1 MERYAES
8 FRQLAG
14 TFRNMPSRKEK
25 FSEEDIEEIFGE
37 VQRKVC
43 SFCPGWDHCWEKNC
57 ARTYREA
64 GAFSGNMLL
73 WDKLPGGYERKFS
86 GGEAEFDVE

>member
-1 MERYAES
+1 MQFLSGMGSLLGKKLCKDIQGGLWAP
-8 FRQLAG
+8 AG
-14 TFRNMPSRKEK
+14 DRR
-25 FSEEDIEEIFGE
+25 
-37 VQRKVC
+37 
-43 SFCPGWDHCWEKNC
+43 
-57 ARTYREA
+57 ARHRGA